1 MGSYLK
7 KIVFLL
13 GKDKNKLPLF
23 FVLFMILSFLD
34 VVGIGLIGPYISIVT
49 DTQKSEEFITILN
62 TYFNSGLASSS
73 SIFIVSTFLLCIFL
87 IKTIFAIF
95 INKKIINFGASQQ
108 VRLRTFL
115 MKSYQSLT
123 YKRYTQR
130 NSSEY
135 LFNIHQLVPQ
145 YSQKILIGGIR
156 ALCEGTVL
164 LFILIFLLVSNSLA
178 FIMLSFISCTLL
190 FTYDFLIKKR
200 MIGYGEKANEAGSR
214 TIQSI
219 NEGVEGLKE
228 IRVLQAENFF
238 FKRVEKQVTKY
249 ANFYALASFFQII
262 PKYLLELSMIIFIV
276 TFVMVSISLGK
287 NANDLLP
294 TLGILGV
301 AAIRLVPSIN
311 IISVAVSSLRI
322 AKDGISRLHDDYA
335 ELVDYSANQNSIVS
349 ESLNLDSKFESLS
362 LNDIS
367 FGYENIS
374 TIVLDSINF
383 KINKGDSIGLI
394 GPSGSGKTT
403 LVDIILGL
411 YEPTNG
417 EILFNGS
424 LLSQNM
430 KSWRS
435 NVAYLPQQ
443 VFLFDSSLKN
453 NIAIGVS
460 DSEIDSDKL
469 LSAIKKACLEDLVK
483 TLPNGIE
490 TLIGERGVR
499 LSGGQRQRIS
509 IARAFY
515 LNKDVLILDESTSAL
530 DSSTEEQIVKEIEE
544 HRGDKTLITIA
555 HRLSTLKYCDKVLSM
570 REGRIIS
577 NKSFEE
583 VMKS

>member
-1 MGSYLK
+1 MRSYLK

-13 GKDKNKLPLF
+13 GEDKSKLPLF
-23 FVLFMILSFLD
+23 FLLFIILSFLD

-49 DTQKSEEFITILN
+49 DVQKSKEFIDTLN
-62 TYFNSGLASSS
+62 VFFNSGFKQASSIYIAS
-73 SIFIVSTFLLCIFL
+73 AIILLIFL

-95 INKKIINFGASQQ
+95 INKKIISFGASQQ
-108 VRLRTFL
+108 IRLRTFL
-115 MKSYQSLT
+115 MKSYQSLS
-123 YKRYTQR
+123 YSKYTNR

-135 LFNIHQLVPQ
+135 LFNIQQLVPQ
-145 YSQKILIGGIR
+145 YSQKILIGGIK
-156 ALCEGTVL
+156 ALCEGMVVL
-164 LFILIFLLVSNSLA
+164 CILIFLLVTNFIA
-178 FIMLSFISCTLL
+178 FIMLSFLSCVLL
-190 FTYDFLIKKR
+190 FAYDFLIKKR
-200 MIGYGEKANEAGSR
+200 LIEYGEKANIAGQK
-214 TIQSI
+214 TMQSI
-219 NEGVEGLKE
+219 NEGIEGLKE
-228 IRVLQAENFF
+228 IRILQAESFF
-238 FKRVEKQVTKY
+238 YDRVKKQTTKY
-249 ANFYALASFFQII
+249 ANSYASSAFFQSI
-262 PKYLLELSMIIFIV
+262 PKYLLELSMIFFIV
-276 TFVMVSISLGK
+276 TFVMISIFSG
-287 NANDLLP
+287 NGINDLFP
-294 TLGILGV
+294 ILGV
-301 AAIRLVPSIN
+301 LGVASIRLIPSIN
-311 IISVAVSSLRI
+311 ILSVAASSLRFS
-322 AKDGISRLHDDYA
+322 KDGISRLHDDYA

-374 TIVLDSINF
+374 TIALDSINF

-403 LVDIILGL
+403 LVDLILGL
-411 YEPTNG
+411 YEPSNG

-443 VFLFDSSLKN
+443 VFLLDSSLKN
-453 NIAIGVS
+453 NIAIGVNN
-460 DSEIDSDKL
+460 SEIDSDKL

>member
-1 MGSYLK
+1 MRSYIK

-23 FVLFMILSFLD
+23 FLLFIILSFLD

-49 DTQKSEEFITILN
+49 DVQKSKEFIDTLN
-62 TYFNSGLASSS
+62 VFFNSGFKQASSIYIAS
-73 SIFIVSTFLLCIFL
+73 VIILLIFL

-95 INKKIINFGASQQ
+95 INKKIISFGASQQ
-108 VRLRTFL
+108 IRLRTFL
-115 MKSYQSLT
+115 MKSYQSLS
-123 YKRYTQR
+123 YSKYTNR

-135 LFNIHQLVPQ
+135 LFNIQQLVPQ
-145 YSQKILIGGIR
+145 YSQKILIGGIK
-156 ALCEGTVL
+156 ALCEGMVVL
-164 LFILIFLLVSNSLA
+164 CILIFLLVTNFIA
-178 FIMLSFISCTLL
+178 FIMLSFLSCVLL
-190 FTYDFLIKKR
+190 FAYDFLIKKR
-200 MIGYGEKANEAGSR
+200 LIEYGEKANLAG
-214 TIQSI
+214 TKTMQSI
-219 NEGVEGLKE
+219 NEGIEGLKE
-228 IRVLQAENFF
+228 IRILQAESFF
-238 FKRVEKQVTKY
+238 YDRVKKQTTKY
-249 ANFYALASFFQII
+249 ANFYASSAFFQSI
-262 PKYLLELSMIIFIV
+262 PKYFLELSMIFFIV
-276 TFVMVSISLGK
+276 TFVMISIFSG
-287 NANDLLP
+287 NGINDLFP
-294 TLGILGV
+294 ILGV
-301 AAIRLVPSIN
+301 LGVASIRLIPSIN
-311 IISVAVSSLRI
+311 ILSVAASSLRFS
-322 AKDGISRLHDDYA
+322 KDGISKLYDDYA

-374 TIVLDSINF
+374 TIALDSINF
-383 KINKGDSIGLI
+383 KINKGESIGLI

-403 LVDIILGL
+403 LVDLILGL
-411 YEPTNG
+411 YEPSNG

-443 VFLFDSSLKN
+443 VFLLDSSLKN
-453 NIAIGVS
+453 NIAIGVNN
-460 DSEIDSDKL
+460 SEIDSDKL

-555 HRLSTLKYCDKVLSM
+555 HRLSTLKYCDRVLSM
-570 REGRIIS
+570 HEGRIIS

>member
-1 MGSYLK
+1 MRSYVK
-7 KIVFLL
+7 KIIFLL

-23 FVLFMILSFLD
+23 FLLFIILSFLD
-34 VVGIGLIGPYISIVT
+34 VIGIGLIGPYISIVT
-49 DTQKSEEFITILN
+49 DTQKSEDFISILN
-62 TYFNSGLASSS
+62 TYFNSGIAPSS
-73 SIFIVSTFLLCIFL
+73 SIYIASTFLLSIFL

-123 YKRYTQR
+123 YQRYTQR

-135 LFNIHQLVPQ
+135 LFNIQQLVPQ
-145 YSQKILIGGIR
+145 YSQKILIGGIK
-156 ALCEGTVL
+156 ALCEGTVV
-164 LFILIFLLVSNSLA
+164 LFILIFLLVSNFLA
-178 FIMLSFISCTLL
+178 FIMLSFISCALL
-190 FTYDFLIKKR
+190 LAYDFLIKKR

-214 TIQSI
+214 TMQSI

-228 IRVLQAENFF
+228 IRILQAENFF
-238 FKRVEKQVTKY
+238 FERVKSQVTKY
-249 ANFYALASFFQII
+249 ANFYAMYSFFQSI
-262 PKYLLELSMIIFIV
+262 PKYLLELFMIVFIV
-276 TFVMVSISLGK
+276 TFVMISIFFGK

-294 TLGILGV
+294 MLGILGV
-301 AAIRLVPSIN
+301 AAIRLIPSIN
-311 IISVAVSSLRI
+311 VISVTASSFRFS
-322 AKDGISRLHDDYA
+322 KDGISRLHDDYA
-335 ELVDYSANQNSIVS
+335 ELVDYSANQNSIVL
-349 ESLNLDSKFESLS
+349 ESLDLDSKFKSLS

-374 TIVLDSINF
+374 TTVLDSINF

-417 EILFNGS
+417 EILFNGRP
-424 LLSQNM
+424 LSQNM

-453 NIAIGVS
+453 NIAIGVNN
-460 DSEIDSDKL
+460 SEIDSDKL

-483 TLPNGIE
+483 TLPNGVE

-570 REGRIIS
+570 HEGRIIS

>member
-1 MGSYLK
+1 MRSYLK

-13 GKDKNKLPLF
+13 GEDKSKLPLF
-23 FVLFMILSFLD
+23 FLLFIILSFLD

-49 DTQKSEEFITILN
+49 DVQKSKEFIDTLN
-62 TYFNSGLASSS
+62 VFFNSGFKQASSIYIAS
-73 SIFIVSTFLLCIFL
+73 AIILLIFL

-95 INKKIINFGASQQ
+95 INKKIISFGASQQ
-108 VRLRTFL
+108 IRLRTFL
-115 MKSYQSLT
+115 MKSYQSLS
-123 YKRYTQR
+123 YSKYTNR

-135 LFNIHQLVPQ
+135 LFNIQQLVPQ
-145 YSQKILIGGIR
+145 YSQKILIGGIK
-156 ALCEGTVL
+156 ALCEGMVVL
-164 LFILIFLLVSNSLA
+164 CILIFLLVTNFIA
-178 FIMLSFISCTLL
+178 FIMLSFLSCVLL
-190 FTYDFLIKKR
+190 FAYDFLIKKR
-200 MIGYGEKANEAGSR
+200 LIEYGEKANIAGQK
-214 TIQSI
+214 TMQSI
-219 NEGVEGLKE
+219 NEGIEGLKE
-228 IRVLQAENFF
+228 IRILQAESFF
-238 FKRVEKQVTKY
+238 YDRVKKQTTKY
-249 ANFYALASFFQII
+249 ANSYASSAFFQSI
-262 PKYLLELSMIIFIV
+262 PKYLLELSMIFFIV
-276 TFVMVSISLGK
+276 TFVMISIFSG
-287 NANDLLP
+287 NGINDLFP
-294 TLGILGV
+294 ILGV
-301 AAIRLVPSIN
+301 LGVASIRLIPSIN
-311 IISVAVSSLRI
+311 ILSVAASSLRFS
-322 AKDGISRLHDDYA
+322 KDGISRLHDDYA

-374 TIVLDSINF
+374 TIALDSINF

-403 LVDIILGL
+403 LVDLILGL
-411 YEPTNG
+411 YEPSNG

-443 VFLFDSSLKN
+443 VFLLDSSLKN
-453 NIAIGVS
+453 NIAIGVNN
-460 DSEIDSDKL
+460 SEIDSDKL

-555 HRLSTLKYCDKVLSM
+555 HRLSTLKYCDRVLSIH
-570 REGRIIS
+570 EGRIIS

>member
-1 MGSYLK
+1 MRSYLK

-13 GKDKNKLPLF
+13 GEDKSKLPLF
-23 FVLFMILSFLD
+23 FLLFIILSFLD

-49 DTQKSEEFITILN
+49 DVQKSKEFIDTLN
-62 TYFNSGLASSS
+62 VFFNSGFKQASSIYIAS
-73 SIFIVSTFLLCIFL
+73 AIILLIFL

-95 INKKIINFGASQQ
+95 INKKIISFGASQQ
-108 VRLRTFL
+108 IRLRTFL
-115 MKSYQSLT
+115 MKSYQSLS
-123 YKRYTQR
+123 YSKYTNR

-135 LFNIHQLVPQ
+135 LFNIQQLVPQ
-145 YSQKILIGGIR
+145 YSQKILIGGIK
-156 ALCEGTVL
+156 ALCEGMVVL
-164 LFILIFLLVSNSLA
+164 CILIFLLVTNFIA
-178 FIMLSFISCTLL
+178 FIMLSFLSCVLL
-190 FTYDFLIKKR
+190 FAYDFLIKKR
-200 MIGYGEKANEAGSR
+200 LIEYGEKANIAGQK
-214 TIQSI
+214 TMQSI
-219 NEGVEGLKE
+219 NEGIEGLKE
-228 IRVLQAENFF
+228 IRILQAESFF
-238 FKRVEKQVTKY
+238 YDRVKKQTTKY
-249 ANFYALASFFQII
+249 ANSYASSAFFQSI
-262 PKYLLELSMIIFIV
+262 PKYLLELSMIFFIV
-276 TFVMVSISLGK
+276 TFVMISIFSG
-287 NANDLLP
+287 NGINDLFP
-294 TLGILGV
+294 ILGV
-301 AAIRLVPSIN
+301 LGVASIRLIPSIN
-311 IISVAVSSLRI
+311 ILSVAASSLRFS
-322 AKDGISRLHDDYA
+322 KDGISRLHDDYA

-374 TIVLDSINF
+374 TIALDSINF

-403 LVDIILGL
+403 LVDLILGL
-411 YEPTNG
+411 YEPSNG

-443 VFLFDSSLKN
+443 VFLLDSSLKN
-453 NIAIGVS
+453 NIAIGVNN
-460 DSEIDSDKL
+460 SEIDSDKL

-555 HRLSTLKYCDKVLSM
+555 HRLSTLKYCDRVLSLH
-570 REGRIIS
+570 EGRIIS